1 MEAMQTGASVLSDLP
16 AVPQRISLAGGG
28 ALVVRGDSGAAPI
41 VFLHG
46 IGGAAW
52 SWEPQAVALARARRT
67 YAWEARGHGET
78 VRVEDAGL
86 GDYYDD
92 ACQALAYVMQTEGQR
107 AILAGHSL
115 GALFALALAASRPA
129 DVAGLFLV
137 EPVYLS
143 GSSTFL
149 PLSGIPGFGAVWLS
163 LLLALAEGFRY
174 DVLPANLYARAIFAR
189 AFRNRAAMQRAWTH
203 QQRQKPIEY
212 RQAMLELTGAATRF
226 PRRQFAQEITCPV
239 RLIEATGLGSGMH
252 SWHLV
257 EQLRR
262 LGPRFTRSRIQG
274 GHYLQLDNEPAVTA
288 ELTGFVAS
296 IEIAPDCPSPHAP
309 ER

>member
-1 MEAMQTGASVLSDLP
+1 MLASRIGDP
-16 AVPQRISLAGGG
+16 HAAAQRISLAGGG
-28 ALVVRGDSGAAPI
+28 ALVVRGTSGAAPI

-46 IGGAAW
+46 IGGGAW
-52 SWEPQAVALARARRT
+52 SWEPQAVAFAQTRRT

-78 VRVEDAGL
+78 PRVADAGL
-86 GDYYDD
+86 GDFYDD
-92 ACQALAYVMQTEGQR
+92 ACQALAYVVRTEGR
-107 AILAGHSL
+107 GAIVAGHSL
-115 GALFALALAASRPA
+115 GALFALALAASLPS

-163 LLLALAEGFRY
+163 FLLLLAEGFRY
-174 DVLPANLYARAIFAR
+174 DVLPAHLYAHAIFAR
-189 AFRNRAAMQRAWTH
+189 AFRDRAAMKRAWTN

-226 PRRQFAQEITCPV
+226 PRRQFAQEVTCPV
-239 RLIEATGLGSGMH
+239 RLIEAAGLVSGMH

-262 LGPRFTRSRIQG
+262 RGLDFTRRQICG
-274 GHYLQLDNEPAVTA
+274 GHYLQLDREPAVTA
-288 ELTGFVAS
+288 DLSEF
-296 IEIAPDCPSPHAP
+296 IATLNGTPTP
-309 ER
+309 